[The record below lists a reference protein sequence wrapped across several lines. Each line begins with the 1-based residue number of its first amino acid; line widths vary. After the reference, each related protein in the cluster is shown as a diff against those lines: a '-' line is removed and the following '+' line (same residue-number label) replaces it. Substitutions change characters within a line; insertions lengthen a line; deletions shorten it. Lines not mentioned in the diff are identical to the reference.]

1 MALPINEVPRYT
13 CKLPSTGEVVTYRP
27 FLVKEEKVMLMAIE
41 GQNDDEI
48 AQAVT
53 NTVQSCVETNIDV
66 SSIPI
71 FDFEY
76 LYLKI
81 RAKSVGEIVKL
92 RLKCPDDEKQ
102 IVEHDLNLEDVQIN
116 KPEGHKNEIEFEK
129 GYGVVLRY
137 PTIKSFSG
145 INSNTELSFKILK
158 ESIASIYKG
167 DDVYDRNN
175 ITDKEL
181 DEYIDSL
188 TQRQYKQLMVFFDTM
203 PRLRHT
209 VKYQNPKSGKEF
221 TMTLNGTND
230 FF

>member
-1 MALPINEVPRYT
+1 MALPINEAPKYT

-92 RLKCPDDEKQ
+92 RLKCPDDENQ

-129 GYGVVLRY
+129 DYGVVLRY

-145 INSNTELSFKILK
+145 IDSNTELSFKVLK

-188 TQRQYKQLMVFFDTM
+188 TQKQYKQLMVFFDTM